1 MTPYYWVSRPSPT
14 FRWLTIYLI
23 MVKLSKRNRSSKN
36 CLTYFCMKH
45 SVLQQISYLLL
56 TEIPLYSIVYI
67 PYPLPEGPS
76 CTALVFLL
84 SPFSSVSPPQ
94 IRIPRRQG
102 QDIRTMLV
110 TNVRSWGGWCR
121 NDVQMHDCCDCWVC
135 SLTIAR
141 LSPPSHHPSLTCPQ
155 WRGQSWPPAWPGQ
168 TQPFCS
174 HLNCALI
181 DSQFL
186 FLPNCFCV
194 LILLRYSLP
203 TVLPTARA
211 QGWTSHLAGNVSF
224 SVLVITIII

>member
-1 MTPYYWVSRPSPT
+1 MTPYYWAGYLGHHQLLDDSQFIWSWSNYLNETDQAKIGHSPGLLAVT
-14 FRWLTIYLI
+14 VQQRISSSFSDSDAETARAGHQDNVGDKCKILRGMMSEWCANTWLLW
-23 MVKLSKRNRSSKN
+23 
-36 CLTYFCMKH
+36 
-45 SVLQQISYLLL
+45 LL
-56 TEIPLYSIVYI
+56 
-67 PYPLPEGPS
+67 
-76 CTALVFLL
+76 
-84 SPFSSVSPPQ
+84 
-94 IRIPRRQG
+94 
-102 QDIRTMLV
+102 
-110 TNVRSWGGWCR
+110 
-121 NDVQMHDCCDCWVC
+121 VC
-135 SLTIAR
+135 SLTKAR
-141 LSPPSHHPSLTCPQ
+141 LSPPSHHPSFTCPQ

-224 SVLVITIII
+224 SVLLITIII